1 MDECSMFR
9 TYACYLFSL
18 ALALFSL
25 TSHAAP
31 DVALTQLQ
39 SAQVLVFRTSTD
51 LFIHRG
57 EGGHAELAAKVQADL
72 GKLRANLTTLQAQ
85 PLTESARLAMAQ
97 LPPSLAAFAALVEQA
112 LAYNPGEP
120 DLPWEFNFQY
130 SKAQRELVAAFEAL
144 EQQLLK
150 GLAQPLPAADLRL
163 QSLPAKV
170 QYLAARYTARAYV
183 GDIETLPEQQQH
195 YLNQDIDV
203 LAKQVDAELASL
215 ATEVTDAQQQRL
227 QRALTRWKF
236 IYPRLVGY
244 NDNLV
249 PLVVERHAAELADQL
264 LRLRA
269 Q

>member
-1 MDECSMFR
+1 MRRMYKSCLLVLGLLGVSQ
-9 TYACYLFSL
+9 LL
-18 ALALFSL
+18 Q
-25 TSHAAP
+25 AAP
-31 DVALTQLQ
+31 DVALNQVQL
-39 SAQVLVFRTSTD
+39 AQVQVFRASTD

-57 EGGHAELAAKVQADL
+57 EGGHTELATKVQNDL
-72 GKLRANLTTLQAQ
+72 SKLRESLATLQAQ
-85 PLTESARLAMAQ
+85 PMTDSARLAIEQ
-97 LPPSLAAFAALVEQA
+97 LQPPLAAFIAMVEQT
-112 LAYNPGEP
+112 LAYNPSEP

-130 SKAQRELVAAFEAL
+130 SKAQRELVAALEAL

-183 GDIETLPEQQQH
+183 GDIETLPEQQQD

-215 ATEVTDAQQQRL
+215 ATELIGEQQQRL
-227 QRALTRWKF
+227 QRAQTRWKF

-244 NDNLV
+244 SDNLV
-249 PLVVERHAAELADQL
+249 PLVVERHAAEMADQL

-269 Q
+269 K

>member
-1 MDECSMFR
+1 MRR
-9 TYACYLFSL
+9 TYTNCLLSL
-18 ALALFSL
+18 ALVLFSAIAQ
-25 TSHAAP
+25 SAP
-31 DVALTQLQ
+31 DVALTQVQ
-39 SAQVLVFRTSTD
+39 HAQVQVFRASTD

-72 GKLRANLTTLQAQ
+72 GKLRESMATLQAQ
-85 PLTESARLAMAQ
+85 PLTDSARLAMEQ
-97 LPPSLAAFAALVEQA
+97 LQPSLAVFTALVEQT
-112 LAYNPGEP
+112 LAYNPSEP

-130 SKAQRELVAAFEAL
+130 SKALRELVAALEAL

-150 GLAQPLPAADLRL
+150 GLAQPLSAADMRL

-215 ATEVTDAQQQRL
+215 ATELTGEQQQRL
-227 QRALTRWKF
+227 QRAQTRWKF
-236 IYPRLVGY
+236 IYSRLVGY

-249 PLVVERHAAELADQL
+249 PLVVERHAAEMADQL

-269 Q
+269 K

>member
-1 MDECSMFR
+1 MRR
-9 TYACYLFSL
+9 TYTNCLLSL
-18 ALALFSL
+18 ALVLFSAIAQ
-25 TSHAAP
+25 SAP
-31 DVALTQLQ
+31 DVALTQVQ
-39 SAQVLVFRTSTD
+39 HAQVQVFRASTD

-72 GKLRANLTTLQAQ
+72 GKLRESMATLQAQ
-85 PLTESARLAMAQ
+85 PLTDSARLAMEQ
-97 LPPSLAAFAALVEQA
+97 LQPPLAVFTALVEQT

-130 SKAQRELVAAFEAL
+130 SKAQRELVAALEAL

-150 GLAQPLPAADLRL
+150 GLAQPLSAADMRL

-215 ATEVTDAQQQRL
+215 ATELTGEQQQRL
-227 QRALTRWKF
+227 QRAQTRWKF
-236 IYPRLVGY
+236 IYSRLVGY

-249 PLVVERHAAELADQL
+249 PLVVERHAAEMADQL

-269 Q
+269 K

>member
-1 MDECSMFR
+1 MRR
-9 TYACYLFSL
+9 TYTNCLLSL
-18 ALALFSL
+18 ALVLFSAIAQ
-25 TSHAAP
+25 SAP
-31 DVALTQLQ
+31 DVALTQVQ
-39 SAQVLVFRTSTD
+39 HAQVQVFRASTD

-72 GKLRANLTTLQAQ
+72 GKLRESMATLQAQ
-85 PLTESARLAMAQ
+85 PLTDSARLAMAQ
-97 LPPSLAAFAALVEQA
+97 LQPSLAVFTALVEQT
-112 LAYNPGEP
+112 LAYNPSEP

-130 SKAQRELVAAFEAL
+130 SKAQRELVAALEAL

-150 GLAQPLPAADLRL
+150 GLAQPLSAADMRL

-215 ATEVTDAQQQRL
+215 ATELTGEQQQRL
-227 QRALTRWKF
+227 QRAQTRWKF
-236 IYPRLVGY
+236 IYSRLVGY

-249 PLVVERHAAELADQL
+249 PLVVERHAAEMADQL

-269 Q
+269 K

>member
-1 MDECSMFR
+1 MDGSPMHR
-9 TYACYLFSL
+9 TYMSYLLSL
-18 ALALFSL
+18 VLVLFGSIAQA
-25 TSHAAP
+25 SP
-31 DVALTQLQ
+31 DVALTQVQL
-39 SAQVLVFRTSTD
+39 AQVQVFRASTD

-72 GKLRANLTTLQAQ
+72 SGLRESLATLQAQ
-85 PLTESARLAMAQ
+85 PLTDSARLAMEQ
-97 LPPSLAAFAALVEQA
+97 LQSPLAAFIALVEQT
-112 LAYNPGEP
+112 LAHNPNEP

-130 SKAQRELVAAFEAL
+130 SKAQRELVAALEAF

-150 GLAQPLPAADLRL
+150 GLAQPLSAADLRL
-163 QSLPAKV
+163 QTLPAKV

-203 LAKQVDAELASL
+203 LAKQVDAELANL
-215 ATEVTDAQQQRL
+215 ATELTAEQQQHL

-244 NDNLV
+244 SDNLV

-269 Q
+269 K

>member
-1 MDECSMFR
+1 MRR
-9 TYACYLFSL
+9 TYTNCLLSL
-18 ALALFSL
+18 ALVLFSAIAQ
-25 TSHAAP
+25 SAP
-31 DVALTQLQ
+31 DVALTQVQ
-39 SAQVLVFRTSTD
+39 HAQVQVFRASTD

-72 GKLRANLTTLQAQ
+72 GKLRESMATLQAQ
-85 PLTESARLAMAQ
+85 PLTDSARLAMEQ
-97 LPPSLAAFAALVEQA
+97 LQPPLSAFTALVEQT
-112 LAYNPGEP
+112 LAYNPSEP

-130 SKAQRELVAAFEAL
+130 SKAQRELVAALEAL

-150 GLAQPLPAADLRL
+150 GLAQPLSAADMRL

-215 ATEVTDAQQQRL
+215 ATEVTGEQQQRL
-227 QRALTRWKF
+227 QRAQTRWKF
-236 IYPRLVGY
+236 IYSRLVGY

-249 PLVVERHAAELADQL
+249 PLVVERHAAEMADQL

-269 Q
+269 K

>member
-1 MDECSMFR
+1 MRR
-9 TYACYLFSL
+9 TYTNCLLSLTLVLFS
-18 ALALFSL
+18 AIAQS
-25 TSHAAP
+25 AP
-31 DVALTQLQ
+31 DVALTQVQ
-39 SAQVLVFRTSTD
+39 HAQVQVFRASTD

-72 GKLRANLTTLQAQ
+72 GKLRESMATLQAQ
-85 PLTESARLAMAQ
+85 PLTDSARLAMEQ
-97 LPPSLAAFAALVEQA
+97 LQPPLEVFTALVEQT
-112 LAYNPGEP
+112 LAYNPNEP

-130 SKAQRELVAAFEAL
+130 SKAQRELVAALEAL

-150 GLAQPLPAADLRL
+150 GLAQPLSAADMRL

-215 ATEVTDAQQQRL
+215 ATELTGEQQQRL
-227 QRALTRWKF
+227 QRAQTRWKF
-236 IYPRLVGY
+236 IYSRLVGY

-249 PLVVERHAAELADQL
+249 PLVVERHAAEMADQL

-269 Q
+269 K

>member
-1 MDECSMFR
+1 MRR
-9 TYACYLFSL
+9 TYTNCLLSL
-18 ALALFSL
+18 ALVLFSAIAQ
-25 TSHAAP
+25 SAP
-31 DVALTQLQ
+31 DVALTQVQ
-39 SAQVLVFRTSTD
+39 HAQVQVFRASTD

-72 GKLRANLTTLQAQ
+72 GKLRESMATLQAQ
-85 PLTESARLAMAQ
+85 PLTDSARLAMEQ
-97 LPPSLAAFAALVEQA
+97 LQPPLEVFTALVEQT
-112 LAYNPGEP
+112 LAYNPSEP

-130 SKAQRELVAAFEAL
+130 SKAQRELVAALEAL

-150 GLAQPLPAADLRL
+150 GLAQPLSAADMRL

-215 ATEVTDAQQQRL
+215 ATELTGEQQQRL
-227 QRALTRWKF
+227 QRAQTRWKF
-236 IYPRLVGY
+236 IYSRLVGY

-249 PLVVERHAAELADQL
+249 PLVVERHAAEMADQL

-269 Q
+269 K